1 MSSDNLNS
9 VNDKTDP
16 LSSAAKHMD
25 ERLRGAN
32 QGALLSAQSGVNLK
46 EDAIEKTTAP
56 RPSSGSGNS
65 TISVPTD
72 LKAFLTV
79 LAIPVGI
86 SLFAGLY
93 RTRHPN

>member
-9 VNDKTDP
+9 IDDNTDP

-25 ERLRGAN
+25 ERLRSAN
-32 QGALLSAQSGVNLK
+32 QGALLSAPSGSLK
-46 EDAIEKTTAP
+46 EDMNTQTTAP
-56 RPSSGSGNS
+56 QPASDAANLA
-65 TISVPTD
+65 ISIPRD

-93 RTRHPN
+93 RTSHPD